1 MKSAYDS
8 TVDALYIRWTEAKI
22 TESDEVEGV
31 ILDYDE
37 HGNVIGVEILNASQ
51 KITGLP
57 LKRELSVNLSVGL

>member
-51 KITGLP
+51 KITGLTP
-57 LKRELSVNLSVGL
+57 KRELSVNLSVGL

>member
-57 LKRELSVNLSVGL
+57 PKRELSVNLSVG